1 MNINRQEISKLAGI
15 VGPALAIAGYILYT
29 RVGEWKWHI
38 IALIAVGGALLLAS
52 IVLNFRLILEFFRGR
67 QGKLGANTAVL
78 SVAVIAIIGALNYA
92 GTQWLHKRIDM
103 TTEGLYTL
111 SDQTRKI
118 VGGLQKDVKVIKFAK
133 TEDQPLADLMAEFK
147 YVSNRISY
155 QLVDPFQKPEIAR
168 EYAVTKVG
176 ETIVAVGE
184 RIERPQQ
191 TDEQAMVNAILKVTR
206 DKLKRVCFTKGHDE
220 RSISDTEN
228 SGYAL
233 VDGQLK
239 NENYETKE
247 INLATS
253 AQVPAECEVL
263 VVAGPKKSLVAEESA
278 SIGKYLDGGGKVF
291 LLLEPNTDPQIGDVL
306 NAWNIK
312 LGNDLILC
320 GPQTGLNRVYPAVL
334 EYPEH
339 PITKDLR
346 SASAQ
351 TFYSEARSVKPGDS
365 AGAGIQ
371 TTEILKTLEG
381 TWGETQLTE
390 LKNQPPQYDAGK
402 DIEGPVSIGVAA
414 SKKVGEKEARLV
426 VIGDSDFAANG
437 PIRMGANGNVF
448 FNTVNWLAQDEDLIS
463 IRAKSTSTRSL
474 IMTDAQQTMFKWL
487 AVLFMPLAAVGAGAY
502 IWWNRR

>member
-15 VGPALAIAGYILYT
+15 VGPALAVAGYILYT

-78 SVAVIAIIGALNYA
+78 SVAVIAIIGVFNYA
-92 GTQWLHKRIDM
+92 GSQWLHKRIDM

-118 VGGLQKDVKVIKFAK
+118 VGGLQKDVKVIKFAN
-133 TEDQPLADLMAEFK
+133 TEDQPLADLMSEFK

-155 QLVDPFQKPEIAR
+155 QLVDPSQKPETAR
-168 EYAVTKVG
+168 QYAAKRG

-206 DKLKRVCFTKGHDE
+206 DKLKRVCFTKGHEE
-220 RSISDTEN
+220 RSVSDTEN

-312 LGNDLILC
+312 LGNDLVLC

-346 SASAQ
+346 SGNAQ
-351 TFYSEARSVKPGDS
+351 TFYLEARSVKPGDS

-390 LKNQPPQYDAGK
+390 LKDQPPKYDAGK

-426 VIGDSDFAANG
+426 VIGDSDFATNG

-448 FNTVNWLAQDEDLIS
+448 FNSVNWLAQDEDLIS
-463 IRAKSTSTRSL
+463 IRPKSTTTRSL

>member
-1 MNINRQEISKLAGI
+1 
-15 VGPALAIAGYILYT
+15 
-29 RVGEWKWHI
+29 
-38 IALIAVGGALLLAS
+38 
-52 IVLNFRLILEFFRGR
+52 
-67 QGKLGANTAVL
+67 
-78 SVAVIAIIGALNYA
+78 
-92 GTQWLHKRIDM
+92 
-103 TTEGLYTL
+103 
-111 SDQTRKI
+111 
-118 VGGLQKDVKVIKFAK
+118 
-133 TEDQPLADLMAEFK
+133 
-147 YVSNRISY
+147 
-155 QLVDPFQKPEIAR
+155 
-168 EYAVTKVG
+168 
-176 ETIVAVGE
+176 
-184 RIERPQQ
+184 
-191 TDEQAMVNAILKVTR
+191 MVNAILKVTR
-206 DKLKRVCFTKGHDE
+206 DKLKRVCFTKGHEE

-263 VVAGPKKSLVAEESA
+263 VVAGPKKSLLAEESA

-291 LLLEPNTDPQIGDVL
+291 LLLDPNTDPQIGDVL

-312 LGNDLILC
+312 LGNDIVLC

-334 EYPEH
+334 DYPEH
-339 PITKDLR
+339 PITKDLQSGR
-346 SASAQ
+346 AQ
-351 TFYSEARSVKPGDS
+351 TFYSEARSVKTGDS

-390 LKNQPPQYDAGK
+390 LKDQPPKFDAGK

-426 VIGDSDFAANG
+426 VIGDSDFAATG
-437 PIRMGANGNVF
+437 PIRNGANGNVF
-448 FNTVNWLAQDEDLIS
+448 FNSVNWLAQDEDLIS
-463 IRAKSTSTRSL
+463 IRAKSTTTRSL

>member
-1 MNINRQEISKLAGI
+1 
-15 VGPALAIAGYILYT
+15 
-29 RVGEWKWHI
+29 
-38 IALIAVGGALLLAS
+38 
-52 IVLNFRLILEFFRGR
+52 
-67 QGKLGANTAVL
+67 
-78 SVAVIAIIGALNYA
+78 
-92 GTQWLHKRIDM
+92 
-103 TTEGLYTL
+103 
-111 SDQTRKI
+111 
-118 VGGLQKDVKVIKFAK
+118 
-133 TEDQPLADLMAEFK
+133 
-147 YVSNRISY
+147 
-155 QLVDPFQKPEIAR
+155 
-168 EYAVTKVG
+168 
-176 ETIVAVGE
+176 VGE
-184 RIERPQQ
+184 RIERPKQ

-220 RSISDTEN
+220 RSISDTDN

-263 VVAGPKKSLVAEESA
+263 VVAGPKKSLLAEESA

-312 LGNDLILC
+312 LGNDIVLC
-320 GPQTGLNRVYPAVL
+320 GPQTGLNTVMPVVL

-346 SASAQ
+346 RAQ
-351 TFYSEARSVKPGDS
+351 TVYPEARSVKTGDS
-365 AGAGIQ
+365 AAAGIQ

-390 LKNQPPQYDAGK
+390 LKGQEPKYEAGK

-414 SKKVGEKEARLV
+414 SKKVGDKESRLV
-426 VIGDSDFAANG
+426 VIGDSGFAANG
-437 PIRMGANGNVF
+437 SIRWGANGSMF
-448 FNTVNWLAQDEDLIS
+448 FNSVNWLAQDEDLIS
-463 IRAKSTSTRSL
+463 IRPKSTTSRSL
-474 IMTDAQQTMFKWL
+474 IMTEAQQTTFWWL
-487 AVLFMPLAAVGAGAY
+487 AVMFMPLGAVGAGAY